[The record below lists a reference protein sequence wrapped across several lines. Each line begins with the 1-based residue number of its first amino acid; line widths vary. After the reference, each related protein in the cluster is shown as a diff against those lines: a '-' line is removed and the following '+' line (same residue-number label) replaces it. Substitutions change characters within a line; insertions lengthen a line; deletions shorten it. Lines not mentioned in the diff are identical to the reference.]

1 MAHLQKLPN
10 CALGAIAKQVGRLYP
25 SLDKNVTQHQP
36 AAELR
41 ETFRVWFLPVDEIAI
56 GKDNLLEIAQ
66 DTNRWHSQIWVD
78 GKPKGVVRFTPPS
91 EDAPNWTVTQ
101 VLKGDLAE
109 KVEDTIDWIDR
120 EIKADPLVHI
130 LEIPA
135 LFTTA
140 FWLVN
145 EKESS
150 VVIAKCPESLHS
162 LSPLEEYSA
171 QDFLQKL
178 RQEPYAVGIYNEQS
192 QPPHPDP
199 GKRSTSERETFN
211 VLSIDTGIDGIIPA
225 MILAEIEDRTGLPTA
240 DNFDL
245 IAGTSAGGSLALG
258 LSATGDNGKP
268 KYKARELVEI
278 YSKGLISST
287 EKHLTEVEKLLRIHQ
302 NVLDTYFPKATPGN
316 VLEKTKTMVT
326 YYDTET
332 NTPFFLKSWEPEHT
346 AVEMWPAASVASAAF
361 THFNPYPLPIGSK
374 TRTLVDGGVFINPP
388 VVSAYEEAK
397 KIIAEEETFEQFED
411 SNIFV
416 LWIGDATTI
425 NRQNLP
431 FLENNGFR
439 LYPSLNEV
447 GPYMD
452 NLSIDNI
459 TNLRGL
465 ADKLIKSSKF
475 QAVCDRLMAAI

>member
-10 CALGAIAKQVGRLYP
+10 GALGAIAKQVGRLYP

-41 ETFRVWFLPVDEIAI
+41 ETFRVWFLPVDEIVI
-56 GKDNLLEIAQ
+56 GKNNLLEIAQ
-66 DTNRWHSQIWVD
+66 DTNRWHSQIWID

-130 LEIPA
+130 LEIPS

-140 FWLVN
+140 FWLIN

-150 VVIAKCPESLHS
+150 VVIAKCPEYLHS

-171 QDFLQKL
+171 QDFLQRL
-178 RQEPYAVGIYNEQS
+178 RQEPYTVGIHNEQS
-192 QPPHPDP
+192 QPPHQ

-211 VLSIDTGIDGIIPA
+211 VLSIDTGTDGIIPA

-258 LSATGDNGKP
+258 LSATGDKGKP
-268 KYKARELVEI
+268 QYKASELVEI
-278 YSKGLISST
+278 YSEGLISST
-287 EKHLTEVEKLLRIHQ
+287 EIHLTEVEKLSRIYQ
-302 NVLDTYFPKATPGN
+302 NVLGVYFPKGTLGN
-316 VLEKTKTMVT
+316 VLEQTKTMVA
-326 YYDTET
+326 YYNTET

-346 AVEMWPAASVASAAF
+346 AVEMLHPASIASAVF
-361 THFNPYPLPIGSK
+361 THFNPSPLPIGTK
-374 TRTLVDGGVFINPP
+374 TGKLVDGGVFIKPP

-397 KIIAEEETFEQFED
+397 KIIAEEENFEHLED

-425 NRQNLP
+425 NNCQNLP
-431 FLENNGFR
+431 FLKNNGFR
-439 LYPSLNEV
+439 LYPSPDEV

-465 ADKLIKSSKF
+465 ADKLIKSAKF
-475 QAVCDRLMAAI
+475 QEVCDRLMAAI